1 MFQSVFMIYPQ
12 ALTRRQRRKTQKN
25 YCIFCGL
32 NGISYMCLGETI
44 IVLFAIKLNAP
55 NSMVAALGA
64 MIYFSF
70 FMLPI
75 GKIVAAKVGAA
86 RSQAVFWTLRNIVAI
101 GVGLSAVTEYYGYH
115 TLALA
120 QVLLG
125 ACLFYGLR
133 AAGVVM
139 SQPFIGDMATTR
151 ERPQLIGISNALFYG
166 GCMAALLVIWYVLSL
181 RESIWVITM
190 IIGFG
195 ACMGVTSTRYIR
207 RMDESSAMIEAA
219 RRPILNDIRASWQ
232 LPVVRK
238 LLMAMFT
245 SYLALIMLGS
255 VSMLSLKRGYGV
267 SDTAALF
274 FSLMQFT
281 ASGIFSFTSGRIVAR
296 IGSNKALYIGF
307 GSLLAVGIL
316 WLVAPEKLNYF
327 YAVIIFFLVGA
338 ANVICGNSLLNYYLQ
353 NTPQKLWV
361 ATSMLTSVVTSV
373 GAGVAGMLLSSLIF
387 KIVESKEGDF
397 TALGRFRLYFL
408 ITLLLIGVFSYFIW
422 KLPESQKT
430 LEK

>member
-1 MFQSVFMIYPQ
+1 
-12 ALTRRQRRKTQKN
+12 
-25 YCIFCGL
+25 
-32 NGISYMCLGETI
+32 MCLGETI

-115 TLALA
+115 TLALV

-245 SYLALIMLGS
+245 AYLAIIMLGS

-296 IGSNKALYIGF
+296 IGSNKALYIGV
-307 GSLLAVGIL
+307 GSLLVVGIL

-361 ATSMLTSVVTSV
+361 STSMLTSVVTSV